1 MRVLI
6 TGAEG
11 RVGSC
16 LVDGLRHSHR
26 VRGFDCVPMPD
37 LEDSIVGDL
46 ADMQAVLTASRDM
59 DAVIHLGAAAGSES
73 LWEEVLASNVIGT
86 YNVFEASRRN
96 GVRRIAFASRAGLVA
111 GYPREIVRTVDLAVR
126 PGDYYT
132 ISKAFGE
139 NLGYMYAHRFDMEV
153 ACVRVGSFQSD
164 RPDPEHPHH
173 LGHSDAVRVFERAIR
188 HPGVRFEIVFGVS
201 DGSWTLYDLDHGRRA
216 IGYDPRQKSDV
227 QSPEK
232 TA

>member
-6 TGAEG
+6 TGAAG
-11 RVGSC
+11 RVGSR
-16 LVDGLRHSHR
+16 LVDGLRRRHR
-26 VRGFDCVPMPD
+26 VRGLDCVPVPD

-46 ADMQAVLTASRDM
+46 ADMQTVLTASGGM
-59 DAVIHLGAAAGSES
+59 DAVIHLGAAAGSGS
-73 LWEEVLASNVIGT
+73 PWEEVLASNIIGT

-111 GYPREIVRTVDLAVR
+111 GYPQKIMRTMDLAVR

-153 ACVRVGSFQSD
+153 ACVRIGNFRPD

-173 LGHSDAVRVFERAIR
+173 LGHSDAVRVFERAIQ

-201 DGSWTLYDLDHGRRA
+201 DSSWTLYDLEHGRRA

-227 QSPEK
+227 EPPEK
-232 TA
+232 AA